1 MTEDAHSRSG
11 SDVPAVRVFP
21 PFVPLS
27 AVVAGILTQ
36 RLLPIRT
43 DDLLPTPVRYWL
55 GGLVIV
61 GAVIFLGYR
70 SIAMMRRSGQSEIP
84 WTPVTRLLEDG
95 PYRFTRNPMYLQLV
109 LLCIGFGIL
118 LANAWIIIF
127 TPLVVW
133 ALQRWGIV
141 PEEEYLERQF
151 GEEYREY
158 KRRVRRWL

>member
-1 MTEDAHSRSG
+1 MTEDAHSRSR

-27 AVVAGILTQ
+27 AVVAGILMQ

-43 DDLLPTPVRYWL
+43 DNLLPTPVRYWL

-61 GAVIFLGYR
+61 AAVLLLGYR
-70 SIAMMRRSGQSEIP
+70 AIAMMRRSGQSEIP

-109 LLCIGFGIL
+109 LLCIGFGVL
-118 LANAWIIIF
+118 LANVWIIIF

-133 ALQRWGIV
+133 VLQRLAII

-158 KRRVRRWL
+158 RRRVRRWL

>member
-1 MTEDAHSRSG
+1 
-11 SDVPAVRVFP
+11 
-21 PFVPLS
+21 
-27 AVVAGILTQ
+27 
-36 RLLPIRT
+36 
-43 DDLLPTPVRYWL
+43 VRYWL

-61 GAVIFLGYR
+61 AAVLLLGYR
-70 SIAMMRRSGQSEIP
+70 AIAMMRRSGQSEIP

-109 LLCIGFGIL
+109 LLCIGFGVL
-118 LANAWIIIF
+118 LANVWIIIF

-133 ALQRWGIV
+133 VLQRLAII

-158 KRRVRRWL
+158 RRRVRRWL